1 LNEPSTKAA
10 AVPFGLRRRFHL
22 QLFDPPTIHRSHTMN
37 ATRTA
42 SMNLIAS
49 VALLAANL
57 AQAADT
63 DAMRSA
69 LEQSRDEKR
78 GVTLV
83 VGGRDVGLLV
93 TEINGDYVL
102 GKSQQ
107 YEKIVVRIDR
117 IDAVL
122 K

>member
-1 LNEPSTKAA
+1 
-10 AVPFGLRRRFHL
+10 
-22 QLFDPPTIHRSHTMN
+22 MN

-42 SMNLIAS
+42 SMSLIAS
-49 VALLAANL
+49 IALLAANL

-63 DAMRSA
+63 DPMRAA

-83 VGGRDVGLLV
+83 VAGRDVGLLV
-93 TEINGDYVL
+93 TEINGDYVF

>member
-1 LNEPSTKAA
+1 
-10 AVPFGLRRRFHL
+10 
-22 QLFDPPTIHRSHTMN
+22 MN
-37 ATRTA
+37 ATNHLKNLRNRGSLSLFAACALCA
-42 SMNLIAS
+42 SQLTHAAAS
-49 VALLAANL
+49 DAL
-57 AQAADT
+57 
-63 DAMRSA
+63 RSA

-78 GVTLV
+78 GVTV
-83 VGGRDVGLLV
+83 VVAGRDVGMLV